1 MATNIEKVKQ
11 LRQMTGGGV
20 LDCKQALDET
30 DGDIEAAAEI
40 LRQEGHAAAEKKA
53 GRATEEGCVDAY
65 IHTDSKLGSLIQVN
79 CETDFVARTEEFRTL
94 CHDLAMQVAA
104 TEPQWISRES
114 IPDAVIEEQTEQYL
128 SEIEGDKP
136 EHVVE
141 NILEGKLDKFC
152 KERCLLE
159 QPFIRD
165 DEKTIQQLITEAI
178 AETGE
183 NIVIKRFARFK
194 IG

>member
-1 MATNIEKVKQ
+1 MATNVEKIKE

-20 LDCKQALDET
+20 LDCKKALDEA
-30 DGDIEAAAEI
+30 DGDIEEAAEI
-40 LRQEGHAAAEKKA
+40 LRKQGFAEAAEKA
-53 GRATEEGCVDAY
+53 GRAVEEGCVDAY
-65 IHTDSKLGSLIQVN
+65 IHTDSKLGSLIEVN

-104 TEPQWISRES
+104 TAPRWVSRED
-114 IPDAVIEEQTEQYL
+114 IPDEVIEEQTEQYL
-128 SEIEGDKP
+128 SEIEGEKP

-141 NILEGKLDKFC
+141 RILEGKLDKFC
-152 KERCLLE
+152 KQSCLLE

-183 NIVIKRFARFK
+183 NIAIRRFARFN
-194 IG
+194 IE

>member
-1 MATNIEKVKQ
+1 MATNIEKVKK

-30 DGDIEAAAEI
+30 DGNIEEAAEI
-40 LRQEGHAAAEKKA
+40 LRQQGFSEAAEKA
-53 GRATEEGCVDAY
+53 GRVAEEGCVDAY

-104 TEPQWISRES
+104 TAPRWVSHED
-114 IPDAVIEEQTEQYL
+114 IPDDVIKEQTEQYL
-128 SEIEGDKP
+128 SEIEDDKP
-136 EHVVE
+136 EHIVE
-141 NILEGKLDKFC
+141 RILEGKLDKFC

-183 NIVIKRFARFK
+183 NIVIKRFARFN
-194 IG
+194 IE

>member
-1 MATNIEKVKQ
+1 MATNIEKVKN
-11 LRQMTGGGV
+11 LREMTGGGV
-20 LDCKQALDET
+20 LDCKRALDEA

-40 LRQEGHAAAEKKA
+40 LRREGYAAAEEKA
-53 GRATEEGCVDAY
+53 GRTTEEGCVDAY

-94 CHDLAMQVAA
+94 CHDLAMQIAA
-104 TEPQWISRES
+104 TAPQWISRED
-114 IPDAVIEEQTEQYL
+114 IPDAVIQEQTDEYL
-128 SEIEGDKP
+128 SEIEDDKP

-141 NILEGKLDKFC
+141 RILEGKLDKFC
-152 KERCLLE
+152 KEQCLLE

-183 NIVIKRFARFK
+183 NIVIRRFARFK
-194 IG
+194 IE

>member
-1 MATNIEKVKQ
+1 MATNIEKVKK
-11 LRQMTGGGV
+11 LREMTGGGV

-30 DGDIEAAAEI
+30 GGDIEEAAEI
-40 LRQEGHAAAEKKA
+40 LRQEGYAAAAEKA
-53 GRATEEGCVDAY
+53 DRVVEEGCVDAY

-104 TEPQWISRES
+104 SAPQWVSRED
-114 IPDAVIEEQTEQYL
+114 IPDGVIEEQTEQYL
-128 SEIEGDKP
+128 SEIAEDKP

-141 NILEGKLDKFC
+141 RILEGKLDKFC

-183 NIVIKRFARFK
+183 NIVIRRFARFN
-194 IG
+194 IQ

>member
-1 MATNIEKVKQ
+1 MATNIEKVKK

-30 DGDIEAAAEI
+30 GGDIEEAAEI
-40 LRQEGHAAAEKKA
+40 LRQEGYAAAAEKA
-53 GRATEEGCVDAY
+53 GRVAEEGCVDAY
-65 IHTDSKLGSLIQVN
+65 VHTDSKLGSLIQVN

-104 TEPQWISRES
+104 TTPQWISRED
-114 IPDAVIEEQTEQYL
+114 IPDTVIEEQTEQYL
-128 SEIEGDKP
+128 SEIEDEKP

-141 NILEGKLDKFC
+141 RILEGKLDKFC

-183 NIVIKRFARFK
+183 NIVIKRFSRFQ
-194 IG
+194 IE